1 MKQLIRGLVTG
12 AGLGAVILTASLA
25 AQGPVKVEM
34 KDAQGQSIGSATL
47 TQSMG
52 MVHIQLDLK
61 NLKPGEHALHVHM
74 TPKCEGPAFTSAGG
88 HFNPSGKKHGMQNP
102 DGPHAGDMDN
112 FTVAADGTAK
122 SMVMAHGI
130 TLGSETNSVFANGGT
145 ALVVHA
151 GADDMKTDPAGAAG
165 DRIACGVIAKSYQRF
180 RSASSFTLS
189 SCCSFWSGSRRQRES
204 PRHPPSA

>member
-12 AGLGAVILTASLA
+12 AGLGAVMLTASLA

-34 KDAQGQSIGSATL
+34 KDAQGQSIGTATL
-47 TQSMG
+47 TESMG

-61 NLKPGEHALHVHM
+61 SLKPGQHALHVHM

-88 HFNPSGKKHGMQNP
+88 HFNPANKKHGMQNP

-122 SMVMAHGI
+122 GMVMAHGI
-130 TLGSETNSVFANGGT
+130 TLGSQANSVFANGGT

-151 GADDMKTDPAGAAG
+151 GPDDMKTDPAGAAG
-165 DRIACGVIAKSYQRF
+165 DRIACGVISK
-180 RSASSFTLS
+180 
-189 SCCSFWSGSRRQRES
+189 
-204 PRHPPSA
+204 